1 MGDMVSKDGLK
12 TPERPDMGGGKHR
25 VTHGRKLWIAA
36 VVLTLTA
43 AGWQRRTGPSY
54 PYRSA
59 IVAGGTARPVSLARS
74 NPTSSGARVAVPAPA
89 AGAGGTLHWRRYPT
103 NDSFAVLQLRPEG
116 GELVAALPVQPPA
129 GKVEYYLELQAG
141 AEGVRLPAKAGETVI
156 LRYHGPVPPIV
167 LIPHIVVMFLAMLI
181 GVRAGLAA
189 VFNAPE
195 HRTLALITLA
205 GLTLGGLVLGPITQ
219 HYAFGA
225 FWTGIP
231 WGWDLTD
238 NKTLLMWLG
247 WAVVGVAILRQWR
260 ATRWLVVCAMVLM
273 VAVYVVPHSLRG
285 SQLDYGSQLPPAQPR

>member
-1 MGDMVSKDGLK
+1 MTQS
-12 TPERPDMGGGKHR
+12 
-25 VTHGRKLWIAA
+25 RKLWIAA
-36 VVLTLTA
+36 VVLTMAA

-54 PYRSA
+54 PYRTM

-74 NPTSSGARVAVPAPA
+74 NPTSSGARVAVPASA
-89 AGAGGTLHWRRYPT
+89 ASAGGALHWRRYPT
-103 NDSFAVLQLRPEG
+103 NDSFAVLPLRPEG

-129 GKVEYYLELQAG
+129 GKVEYYLELQS
-141 AEGVRLPAKAGETVI
+141 AGEPIRVPANAGEVVI
-156 LRYHGPVPPIV
+156 LRYHGPVPAIV

-195 HRTLALITLA
+195 HRTLALITLV

-225 FWTGIP
+225 FWTGVP

-247 WAVVGVAILRQWR
+247 WAVAGVAMLRQWR

-273 VAVYVVPHSLRG
+273 VAVYVVPHSVRG
-285 SQLDYGSQLPPAQPR
+285 SQLDYSSHPSPTPPR